1 MQKGLR
7 LGVAPTS
14 LARAG
19 EVSTIVAA
27 SAGSNAATAPC
38 GALAYAVDSAAAAPD
53 VAAACWRHAERTL
66 TSDMNGRKTLHIFL
80 GANSSNRAM
89 AASNAFE
96 RQPSCYWVRAW
107 RSVPFN
113 PGD

>member
-7 LGVAPTS
+7 LVVALTS

-19 EVSTIVAA
+19 EVNTIVAA

-38 GALAYAVDSAAAAPD
+38 GALTYAVDAAAAAAPD

-66 TSDMNGRKTLHIFL
+66 TSDMN
-80 GANSSNRAM
+80 
-89 AASNAFE
+89 E
-96 RQPSCYWVRAW
+96 
-107 RSVPFN
+107 
-113 PGD
+113 